1 VAHIHCS
8 GESFRFGSKLSID
21 AGKVL
26 YDSLAGSHAL
36 LPKENLKQ
44 MRKKK
49 KKKQEQKYKEWKI
62 NLNSCDRFFRGVN
75 NKM

>member
-1 VAHIHCS
+1 MAHIHCS

-49 KKKQEQKYKEWKI
+49 KK
-62 NLNSCDRFFRGVN
+62 
-75 NKM
+75 NKNKNTKNGKLISIHVTDSLGG